1 MSQEYYG
8 YAGKILH
15 VNLTTEKVSTEKLN
29 LDIAKKFIGGFG
41 LNQVLAY
48 NYIKPHIP
56 PLSPESFIIFGAGPL
71 VGTLVPGAVKCV
83 VTYKAPYELYISNR
97 ITSGT
102 GGRSF
107 GSMLKWAGYDH
118 LIITGKADRPVY
130 LKIFDENVEICEA
143 YEVWGKDIFK
153 TTDILW
159 EKHGKSCSV
168 LAIGPAAEN
177 LVKFSIVFVD
187 KISHLGRDLGAILGF
202 KKLKAIVIK
211 GEKGIKVVNP
221 KGFLET
227 VNEISKRMVNA
238 PIREAWLKFKHF
250 LNWNRDTYIH
260 HHRGFS
266 ITIPKESVERVAG
279 PEVYRKSVKKGVA
292 CPSCLMADKDVFKD
306 EKTGL
311 VSYHSTGWGPFHVYG
326 SIFNAENSSEILE
339 CSNFVD
345 KNGLDEFEFCRILEY
360 LIYLYEE
367 GVLSENDTGGLSLKR
382 NCKTVLTLAEK
393 IVKREGFG
401 DVLADGLA
409 EAIRKINLLKGI
421 KTETYIGWYH
431 PSNPQTVL
439 LFDARLNFGT
449 ESFGQIVNPRGWSG
463 FLTSA
468 TYTLTSQ
475 ETLKRYCK
483 RIGMPEEAINKI
495 FTSPFNVGILQKH
508 VEDWQAIAAS
518 LGLCNR
524 VPVLMHYNLENLAQL
539 YTLTTG
545 VKLNP
550 EDLKTAGER
559 IWNLYRILN
568 IREGY
573 SKENEKPPKIW
584 FKPLETH
591 KGEKIYLMDYFK
603 TKVLVEEDVKKLLK
617 DYYIERGCDPKTGK
631 LEKEKLV
638 KLGLEEFLT

>member
-15 VNLTTEKVSTEKLN
+15 INLTTEKVSIERLN
-29 LDIAKKFIGGFG
+29 LDLAKKFIGGFG

-48 NYIKPHIP
+48 SYIKPSTP
-56 PLSPESFIIFGAGPL
+56 PLSRESFIIFGSGPL
-71 VGTLVPGAVKCV
+71 VGTLTPGAVKCV
-83 VTYKAPYELYISNR
+83 VTYKAPYELYTSNR
-97 ITSGT
+97 ITSAT

-118 LIITGKADRPVY
+118 LLITGEADKPVY
-130 LKIFDENVEICEA
+130 LKIFDENVEVCDA
-143 YEVWGKDIFK
+143 YKLWGKDVFK
-153 TTDILW
+153 TTDTLW
-159 EKHGKSCSV
+159 EKYGKDCSI
-168 LAIGPAAEN
+168 LAIGPAAEK

-202 KKLKAIVIK
+202 KKLKAIVVK
-211 GEKGIKVVNP
+211 GGRGIKVANS
-221 KGFLET
+221 KGFLEV
-227 VNEISKRMVNA
+227 VNEISKKMINT
-238 PIREAWLKFKHF
+238 PIRDSWLKFKHF
-250 LNWNRDTYIH
+250 LNWGRYVH
-260 HHRGFS
+260 HGRGFS
-266 ITIPKESVERVAG
+266 TTIPKEKVEKVAG
-279 PEVYRKSVKKGVA
+279 PEVYKKSVKKGVA
-292 CPSCLMADKDVFKD
+292 CTSCLMADKDVFKD
-306 EKTGL
+306 DETGL

-326 SIFNAENSSEILE
+326 SIFNAENPGEILK

-367 GVLSENDTGGLSLKR
+367 GVLSEKDTGGLSLKR

-393 IVKREGFG
+393 IVKKEGFG
-401 DVLADGLA
+401 EVLADGLA
-409 EAIRKINLLKGI
+409 EAIRKINVLKNI
-421 KTETYIGWYH
+421 KTETYVEWYH
-431 PSNPQTVL
+431 PSNPQTLL

-468 TYTLTSQ
+468 TYVLTSQ
-475 ETLKRYCK
+475 ETLKRYCG
-483 RIGMPEEAINKI
+483 RIGVPEEAVNKI
-495 FTSPFNVGILQKH
+495 FTSPFNVGVLQKH
-508 VEDWQAIAAS
+508 VEDWQAVIAS

-545 VKLNP
+545 VELNP
-550 EDLKTAGER
+550 KDLKTAGER
-559 IWNLYRILN
+559 AWNLYKILN

-573 SKENEKPPKIW
+573 SKEHEKPPKIW

-591 KGEKIYLMDYFK
+591 NKEKIYLMDYFK
-603 TKVLVEEDVKKLLK
+603 TRKLTEEDVEKLLE
-617 DYYIERGCDPKTGK
+617 DYYVERGWNPKTGK
-631 LEKEKLV
+631 PEKWKLV
-638 KLGLEEFLT
+638 KLGLEEFLM